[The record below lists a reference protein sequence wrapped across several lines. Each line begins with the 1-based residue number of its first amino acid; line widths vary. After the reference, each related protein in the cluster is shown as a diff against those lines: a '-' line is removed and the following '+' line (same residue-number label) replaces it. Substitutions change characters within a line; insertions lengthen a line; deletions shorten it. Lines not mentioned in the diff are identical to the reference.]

1 MNGRPLC
8 VSQMRDGGNAVC
20 VTSIYASKFQQ
31 ASPAAE
37 SILCIKIRVSTHG
50 RRIKSLKCR
59 VATQEWIVDELNHSI
74 SLLPPPASPPTSPLQ
89 GGVVC
94 YALSG
99 LCILVGCHPST
110 MRWAFELLHL
120 WCAKAKGMIFTMQ
133 SDSHFARCAGP
144 FIDGSNL
151 CKMGRDMMASRILCG
166 GEKCRKKSFE
176 KCGET
181 SIICSQ
187 ERHEL
192 Q

>member
-1 MNGRPLC
+1 
-8 VSQMRDGGNAVC
+8 
-20 VTSIYASKFQQ
+20 
-31 ASPAAE
+31 
-37 SILCIKIRVSTHG
+37 
-50 RRIKSLKCR
+50 
-59 VATQEWIVDELNHSI
+59 
-74 SLLPPPASPPTSPLQ
+74 
-89 GGVVC
+89 
-94 YALSG
+94 
-99 LCILVGCHPST
+99 

-151 CKMGRDMMASRILCG
+151 CKMGRDMMASRILCDG
-166 GEKCRKKSFE
+166 KNVGRNHLK

-181 SIICSQ
+181 SIIFSQ